1 MVPKQSGG
9 GCRLAR
15 QALYLR
21 YMSKIVVVEDDKT
34 LSDLLRYNLSKES
47 FTVSTASDGNKGL
60 DTIRREKPD
69 VIIMDVMM
77 PGIDGFELTR
87 MLRRES
93 TAPILLLTARSEEID
108 RVLGLELGA
117 DDYLTKPFSMRE
129 LLARVKGMLRRAELG
144 RQELAKVP
152 GDTVTAGKITLDTSR
167 HLLTV
172 AGQPVEAT
180 PKEFDLLSFL
190 MTNRSQ
196 VFSRDSLLDRV
207 WGYDYPG
214 DTRTVDVHIRWLR
227 QKVETDPSIPKHIIT
242 VRGVGYKFEE

>member
-1 MVPKQSGG
+1 M
-9 GCRLAR
+9 A
-15 QALYLR
+15 
-21 YMSKIVVVEDDKT
+21 KIVVVEDDKT
-34 LSDLLRYNLSKES
+34 LSDLLKYNLSKEGFS
-47 FTVSTASDGNKGL
+47 VFTAPDGNKGL

-77 PGIDGFELTR
+77 PGMDGFELTR
-87 MLRRES
+87 LLRRES
-93 TAPILLLTARSEEID
+93 TAPVLLLTARSEEID

-144 RQELAKVP
+144 RQELAGKLP
-152 GDTVTAGKITLDTSR
+152 ADTLKAGKITIDTSR

-172 AGQPVEAT
+172 AGQPVEVT

-190 MTNRSQ
+190 MLNRSQ
-196 VFSRDSLLDRV
+196 VFSRNSLLDRV

-227 QKVETDPSIPKHIIT
+227 QKVETDPSMPKYLIT